1 MHRIIFHIDVNSA
14 FLSWSAV
21 DRLEHGETLDIR
33 TIPAIIGGD
42 SATRHGV
49 VLAKSVPAKAY
60 KIVTG
65 EPVANALRKCPT
77 LMLVPPDHAM
87 YREKSHALMELLH
100 TYTDDIEQLS
110 IDECFL
116 DFTPIAHRYESPLA
130 AAKIISANIKSRF
143 GFTVNIGIAPN
154 KLLAKM
160 ASDFTKPD
168 RIHTLFPDEIAKKMW
183 PLPVDDLYMVGHS
196 SAARLKALGIRTIGE
211 LAATD
216 PDYLRQEFKS
226 HGTLMWEYAN
236 GIGDDHVHSTK
247 REAKGIGNSTT
258 LKEDARTLADAKKV
272 LLSLSESVSIRL
284 RKEKMLA
291 QSITVEIRYH
301 DFTNTSHQC
310 SLLSAT
316 NTTDALYKTAVSL
329 FQQLWNSE
337 PVRLLGI
344 RTSRLLPEDAPV
356 QLSIF
361 DYAADSS
368 ASAMISTE
376 STASGSPLPDG
387 NKKSYTQMPSAN
399 KQKQLDAAIDS
410 IRKRFGSKALVRGSF
425 LPSPES
431 DPKKNHPSD

>member
-87 YREKSHALMELLH
+87 YQRKSHALMELLH

-183 PLPVDDLYMVGHS
+183 PLPVRELLFLG
-196 SAARLKALGIRTIGE
+196 KASEKKLIEAGIRTIGD
-211 LAATD
+211 LAHAREADIQTLIGKKNGHQLYQYARGID
-216 PDYLRQEFKS
+216 DSPVKAQPD
-226 HGTLMWEYAN
+226 
-236 GIGDDHVHSTK
+236 
-247 REAKGIGNSTT
+247 EAKGFSAETT
-258 LKEDARTLADAKKV
+258 FNEDIISIEQVNPILLAQCDIVAARMRRKKKKCTSVSVTFRTL
-272 LLSLSESVSIRL
+272 EFRN
-284 RKEKMLA
+284 R
-291 QSITVEIRYH
+291 
-301 DFTNTSHQC
+301 SHQP
-310 SLLSAT
+310 A
-316 NTTDALYKTAVSL
+316 
-329 FQQLWNSE
+329 
-337 PVRLLGI
+337 
-344 RTSRLLPEDAPV
+344 
-356 QLSIF
+356 
-361 DYAADSS
+361 
-368 ASAMISTE
+368 
-376 STASGSPLPDG
+376 
-387 NKKSYTQMPSAN
+387 
-399 KQKQLDAAIDS
+399 
-410 IRKRFGSKALVRGSF
+410 
-425 LPSPES
+425 
-431 DPKKNHPSD
+431 

>member
-87 YREKSHALMELLH
+87 YQKKSHALMELLH

-168 RIHTLFPDEIAKKMW
+168 RIHTLFPDEIAKKC
-183 PLPVDDLYMVGHS
+183 G
-196 SAARLKALGIRTIGE
+196 
-211 LAATD
+211 
-216 PDYLRQEFKS
+216 
-226 HGTLMWEYAN
+226 
-236 GIGDDHVHSTK
+236 
-247 REAKGIGNSTT
+247 
-258 LKEDARTLADAKKV
+258 
-272 LLSLSESVSIRL
+272 
-284 RKEKMLA
+284 
-291 QSITVEIRYH
+291 
-301 DFTNTSHQC
+301 
-310 SLLSAT
+310 
-316 NTTDALYKTAVSL
+316 
-329 FQQLWNSE
+329 
-337 PVRLLGI
+337 
-344 RTSRLLPEDAPV
+344 
-356 QLSIF
+356 
-361 DYAADSS
+361 
-368 ASAMISTE
+368 
-376 STASGSPLPDG
+376 ASGG
-387 NKKSYTQMPSAN
+387 
-399 KQKQLDAAIDS
+399 
-410 IRKRFGSKALVRGSF
+410 
-425 LPSPES
+425 
-431 DPKKNHPSD
+431 

>member
-87 YREKSHALMELLH
+87 YQKKSHALMELLH

-130 AAKIISANIKSRF
+130 AAKIIS
-143 GFTVNIGIAPN
+143 
-154 KLLAKM
+154 

-387 NKKSYTQMPSAN
+387 NKKSCTQMPSAN

>member
-1 MHRIIFHIDVNSA
+1 
-14 FLSWSAV
+14 
-21 DRLEHGETLDIR
+21 
-33 TIPAIIGGD
+33 
-42 SATRHGV
+42 
-49 VLAKSVPAKAY
+49 
-60 KIVTG
+60 
-65 EPVANALRKCPT
+65 
-77 LMLVPPDHAM
+77 
-87 YREKSHALMELLH
+87 
-100 TYTDDIEQLS
+100 
-110 IDECFL
+110 
-116 DFTPIAHRYESPLA
+116 
-130 AAKIISANIKSRF
+130 
-143 GFTVNIGIAPN
+143 
-154 KLLAKM
+154 
-160 ASDFTKPD
+160 
-168 RIHTLFPDEIAKKMW
+168 
-183 PLPVDDLYMVGHS
+183 MVGHS

-310 SLLSAT
+310 RLLSAT

-387 NKKSYTQMPSAN
+387 NKK
-399 KQKQLDAAIDS
+399 AAPRCLLPIS
-410 IRKRFGSKALVRGSF
+410 KSNWMQPLILFGNVLGRRLLSGGVFFRLLSQIRKRIIHRTDV
-425 LPSPES
+425 
-431 DPKKNHPSD
+431 